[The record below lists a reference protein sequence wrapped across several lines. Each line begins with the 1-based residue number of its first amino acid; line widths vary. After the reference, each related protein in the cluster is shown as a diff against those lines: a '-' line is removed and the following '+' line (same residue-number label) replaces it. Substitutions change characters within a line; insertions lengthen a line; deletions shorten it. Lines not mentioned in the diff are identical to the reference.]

1 MAAVAHWVG
10 LRTLVMAGGTCVC
23 SFISEGS
30 CRTRYPGDGEDNLGC
45 EPWSIVSRLLQDD
58 PSVSSSLKKKLYLF
72 LAVLIIHCFA
82 QAFSSCGE
90 RGPLFL
96 VVCGLLIAEHRLWGM
111 WASVAAAP
119 RL

>member
-1 MAAVAHWVG
+1 MCAP
-10 LRTLVMAGGTCVC
+10 L
-23 SFISEGS
+23 
-30 CRTRYPGDGEDNLGC
+30 
-45 EPWSIVSRLLQDD
+45 
-58 PSVSSSLKKKLYLF
+58 SLKAAAEQDTQEMGRTIWGVNHGASLAGCSRMTPLSPAPLKKIVF
-72 LAVLIIHCFA
+72 ILAVLILHCFA